1 MTVMVWYPQ
10 YPVDEDKEEEKEIDQ
25 LLTGKFDRILIG

>member
-1 MTVMVWYPQ
+1 MVMMWYPQ
-10 YPVDEDKEEEKEIDQ
+10 YPVDENEEVKEIMQ